1 MVSILILKKI
11 FSNRVSYNVRNFFK
25 LRPNLYLTPLK
36 KTRSVSDFFYW
47 VNDNYFE
54 TQFSLMNI
62 GSHILPNL
70 MQKDYIKIFI
80 FDKNGNKLKNL
91 KFLLDD
97 SEVKKINF
105 NDFGLSGSGSF
116 FVFHNLENIDFLN
129 SNKTFISER
138 GYVAYRKKNKIWNF
152 MHGNHNASY
161 LDKKERIRSLM
172 PTSFFYNE
180 YIPQTRFDD
189 VSSFKLIFNNVNSK
203 TIPIIIELYGQSN
216 NLINKYKYYCEY
228 LSTLEAEI
236 NEKVKVKYLKVKS
249 KLLFCRPII
258 LKYQKQDFDIYHG

>member
-1 MVSILILKKI
+1 MSIKKL
-11 FSNRVSYNVRNFFK
+11 FSNRIAFSIRNFLK

-36 KTRSVSDFFYW
+36 KSRSVSDFFYW
-47 VNDNYFE
+47 VNNDNYE

-62 GSHILPNL
+62 GSHILPSL
-70 MQKDYIKIFI
+70 KQIDSVKVII

-91 KFLLDD
+91 KYSLND
-97 SEVKKINF
+97 SEIKKINF
-105 NDFGLSGSGSF
+105 NDFGLQGSGSF
-116 FVFHNLENIDFLN
+116 FVFHNLKNTDFLN

-138 GYVAYRKKNKIWNF
+138 GYVAYRKNNNIWNF

-161 LDKKERIRSLM
+161 LSRNDQIKSLM

-189 VSSFKLIFNNVNSK
+189 VLSFKLIFNNVNEK
-203 TIPIIIELYGQSN
+203 TIPIIIELYGQDN
-216 NLINKYKYYCEY
+216 ILINRYKYFCEY
-228 LSTLEAEI
+228 LNTLEAEI
-236 NEKVKVKYLKVKS
+236 NEKVQIKYVKIKS

-258 LKYQKQDFDIYHG
+258 LKYQNQDFDIFHG